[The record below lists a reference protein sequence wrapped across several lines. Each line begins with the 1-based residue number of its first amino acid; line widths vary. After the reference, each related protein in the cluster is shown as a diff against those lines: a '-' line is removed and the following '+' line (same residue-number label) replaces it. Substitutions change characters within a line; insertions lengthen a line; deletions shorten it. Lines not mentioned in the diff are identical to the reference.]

1 MTIDRTFHLDKLLAR
16 RGDGFVKIVTGI
28 RRCGKSFLLFN
39 LFKRRLLDEGVPSGN
54 IVEIALDEER
64 FEALRNPVRLAEHVR
79 ARLRGK
85 KGPRFVLIDE
95 IQLAYPVLPPGV
107 DPARVAPEARKRL
120 YTTFYDVLNEL
131 RALPDTDVYVTG
143 SNSET
148 LSSDVATNFRDR
160 GFEIRLHPLRF
171 SEYLAATGLE
181 KGEAF
186 QEYLV
191 WGGMPLAVLER
202 DAAARSAYLKGL
214 FERVYLK
221 DIRERRKI
229 RDEFVLGRTVDI
241 LASAVGSLTNP
252 HRIVSSL
259 RSAAGTKTTERTMQK
274 YLRYLEE
281 SFLFSKARRYDVKG
295 RRYLDYPEKY
305 YAEDVGLR
313 NARLNFRQTEP
324 SHLMENVIYN
334 ELVARG
340 CNVDVGVVP
349 IASRDG
355 EGKQSVAQHEIDFVV
370 NLGLGKV
377 YVQSAFRIPDE
388 EKRAKETLPLRKS
401 GDFFR
406 KIVVTDGFQR
416 PLADEDGI
424 VTVGVIPFLLDP
436 GILLGS

>member
-1 MTIDRTFHLDKLLAR
+1 MIIQRTRYLDRLAKLEGNGL
-16 RGDGFVKIVTGI
+16 VKIVTGI
-28 RRCGKSFLLFN
+28 RRCGKSFLLFT
-39 LFKRRLLDEGVPSGN
+39 LFRDVLRRKGVDDAHVVAVQLDDDDFAGLRTPR
-54 IVEIALDEER
+54 ALSRYIKER
-64 FEALRNPVRLAEHVR
+64 LPGDGRR
-79 ARLRGK
+79 AY
-85 KGPRFVLIDE
+85 VLIDE
-95 IQLAYPVLPPGV
+95 IQECKPPKGEENPV
-107 DPARVAPEARKRL
+107 
-120 YTTFYDVLNEL
+120 TFYDVLNSL
-131 RALPDTDVYVTG
+131 MKKDGVDVYVTG
-143 SNSET
+143 SNSEM
-148 LSSDVATNFRDR
+148 LSEDIATNFRDR
-160 GFEIRLHPLRF
+160 GTVIRMWPLSFAELLAF
-171 SEYLAATGLE
+171 SGGDKTDVWED
-181 KGEAF
+181 
-186 QEYLV
+186 YLV

-202 DAAARSAYLKGL
+202 DATARSAYLKGL

-229 RDEFVLGRTVDI
+229 RDEFVLGRTVDL

-259 RSAAGTKTTERTMQK
+259 HSAAGTKTTERTMQR

-281 SFLFSKARRYDVKG
+281 SFLFAKARRYDVKG

-324 SHLMENVIYN
+324 SHLMENVVYN

-349 IASRDG
+349 IASRDA
-355 EGKQSVAQHEIDFVV
+355 EGRQSVVQHEIDFVV
-370 NLGLGKV
+370 NLGVGKV

-416 PLADEDGI
+416 PLSDEDGI